1 LIHRDIKPANIWLEH
16 GSHGPARKKT
26 EKSDDIPFR
35 VDPCS
40 SVAAFRVK
48 ILDFGLARAAG
59 EQAHL
64 TQTGVVVGTPAYMA
78 PEQARGEAV
87 DHRTDLFSLG
97 CVLYRICT
105 GRMPFQRDNTMA
117 LLPSLAADQPP
128 PPRECNPKVPA
139 ALSDLVMRLLAEK
152 AADRPESARAV
163 AVALAAI
170 DVGQRGVKPRPS
182 REAEQPGAD
191 TCSLPAAAP
200 KRRRPVLIG
209 IAIAL
214 LLSGLVAALLY
225 MLFPRHS
232 SVVDV
237 NFITE
242 PYEATILLDGKPVVA
257 PDGTAYR
264 TPCTVSGLPAGVH
277 HISFQLDGFDELDAG
292 DVDLR
297 EVREIIARW
306 TRPH

>member
-1 LIHRDIKPANIWLEH
+1 
-16 GSHGPARKKT
+16 
-26 EKSDDIPFR
+26 
-35 VDPCS
+35 
-40 SVAAFRVK
+40 
-48 ILDFGLARAAG
+48 
-59 EQAHL
+59 
-64 TQTGVVVGTPAYMA
+64 
-78 PEQARGEAV
+78 
-87 DHRTDLFSLG
+87 
-97 CVLYRICT
+97 
-105 GRMPFQRDNTMA
+105 
-117 LLPSLAADQPP
+117 
-128 PPRECNPKVPA
+128 
-139 ALSDLVMRLLAEK
+139 
-152 AADRPESARAV
+152 
-163 AVALAAI
+163 
-170 DVGQRGVKPRPS
+170 
-182 REAEQPGAD
+182 
-191 TCSLPAAAP
+191 
-200 KRRRPVLIG
+200 VLIG

-264 TPCTVSGLPAGVH
+264 TPCTVSGLPAGVN